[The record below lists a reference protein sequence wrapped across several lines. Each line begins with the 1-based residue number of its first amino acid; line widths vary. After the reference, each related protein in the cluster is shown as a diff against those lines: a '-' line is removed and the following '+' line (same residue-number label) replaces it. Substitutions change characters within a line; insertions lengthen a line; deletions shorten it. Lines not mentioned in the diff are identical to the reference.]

1 MNNDILTN
9 STRFIVLVLLQV
21 LLLNNINLFG
31 FSNPMLYVL
40 FIIWYPFKEQ
50 RILFIGLSFLL
61 GLTIDMFGD
70 TGGIHAG
77 ASVFAAYLRP
87 LLLRLSFG
95 TSYEFQTI
103 KLGNTLFA
111 PRFTY
116 VSLLILT
123 HHLVLYSLEIFS
135 FNHLPSILIKTGVTG
150 FFTLLI
156 SMLVIT
162 LFSPKKS

>member
-21 LLLNNINLFG
+21 VLLNNINLFG

-95 TSYEFQTI
+95 T
-103 KLGNTLFA
+103 TLFA